1 MKKIMT
7 IGLILLLWTTLSAQV
22 VAEGEVMP
30 EPSPSLSPDIVVPST
45 TGTPVNSPAVETV
58 PEHPLPVSS
67 PATTLSPSPE
77 PTASPQPGSGA
88 AGKEAASPSIFDLLE
103 GSSATMEV
111 DMVAYYL
118 SEMSAAAAAGDTDA
132 GKEAEENRNA
142 LIDLNGNGE
151 TKIAFDDHYLLA
163 KLIYAEAGS
172 DWLSD
177 DFRLCVGEVVL
188 NRVASP
194 EFPDTIYDVIYQKN
208 QYSSVSSPGFSTL
221 VPSQDC
227 VDVAIRLLQG
237 ERQMV
242 ESVVFQSNYAQGEI
256 FSIHKD
262 RRLGDTF
269 FCISNNLELYP

>member
-1 MKKIMT
+1 MKKYMSLALVFLFLAAVPAQALAT
-7 IGLILLLWTTLSAQV
+7 GASVPSPPPVSSETPPPSPAASMQPDTL
-22 VAEGEVMP
+22 P
-30 EPSPSLSPDIVVPST
+30 ELPLPDSSLRPSPSPAA
-45 TGTPVNSPAVETV
+45 SPAPSPEAASQPVYDTV
-58 PEHPLPVSS
+58 PEV
-67 PATTLSPSPE
+67 PA
-77 PTASPQPGSGA
+77 
-88 AGKEAASPSIFDLLE
+88 SIFDFLE

-111 DMVAYYL
+111 DMIAYYL
-118 SEMSAAAAAGDTDA
+118 SEMTAAAVSGDTAAGL
-132 GKEAEENRNA
+132 EAEENRNA
-142 LIDLNGNGE
+142 LIDLKGSSQE
-151 TKIAFDDHYLLA
+151 KISFDDLYLLS

-208 QYSSVSSPGFSTL
+208 QYSSVSSPSFSTL
-221 VPSQDC
+221 IPSQDC
-227 VDVAIRLLQG
+227 VDVALRLLQG

-242 ESVVFQSNYAQGEI
+242 PSVVFQSNYAQGEI

-269 FCISNNLELYP
+269 FCVSNNLELYP